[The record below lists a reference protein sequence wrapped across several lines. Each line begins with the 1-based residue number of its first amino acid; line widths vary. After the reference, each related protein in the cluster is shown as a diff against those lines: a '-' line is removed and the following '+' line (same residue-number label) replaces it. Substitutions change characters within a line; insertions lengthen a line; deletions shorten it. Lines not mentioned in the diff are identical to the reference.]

1 MGSSE
6 LAAFRIRVMR
16 SKFSGR
22 HCPVSL
28 LSNRSLALMMC
39 FRSPQLS
46 QLRFA
51 TVEFVSITPP
61 DSLNRVRLGP
71 ESAVC
76 VLPHRPSLPVPWNH
90 WGRPILREPEPA
102 FRQDRIGAGP

>member
-1 MGSSE
+1 MSQPAC
-6 LAAFRIRVMR
+6 AARAWEFLSRGTTGPPRDPQR
-16 SKFSGR
+16 
-22 HCPVSL
+22 
-28 LSNRSLALMMC
+28 LSNWSLALMMR

-51 TVEFVSITPP
+51 AVEFVSITAP

-76 VLPHRPSLPVPWNH
+76 VLPHRPGLPVPRNH
-90 WGRPILREPEPA
+90 WGGTILREPKPA
-102 FRQDRIGAGP
+102 LRQDRIGAGP

>member
-1 MGSSE
+1 MPDIDRAGLRALRLRPPPHRRRRWDLGAVSSCQQ
-6 LAAFRIRVMR
+6 RI
-16 SKFSGR
+16 FG
-22 HCPVSL
+22 PVPPP
-28 LSNRSLALMMC
+28 LSNWSLALMMR

-51 TVEFVSITPP
+51 AVEFVSITTP

-76 VLPHRPSLPVPWNH
+76 VLPHRPSLSSS
-90 WGRPILREPEPA
+90 LEPL
-102 FRQDRIGAGP
+102 G

>member
-1 MGSSE
+1 MD
-6 LAAFRIRVMR
+6 FRLSTEHEQMRDKIRRFCQAEIRMMR

-22 HCPVSL
+22 HRPVSL

-51 TVEFVSITPP
+51 AVEFVSITPP

-71 ESAVC
+71 ESTVR

-90 WGRPILREPEPA
+90 RG
-102 FRQDRIGAGP
+102 